1 MRVQSAA
8 PSFGTTPISIWDD
21 VPAPRRERP
30 ADCLPLAG
38 VHIVDF
44 GSFVAG
50 PLAPLILGDLGT
62 DIIKVEGTGGD
73 VMRRVE
79 GDFLGSQRVKR
90 SVALALNSQD
100 AANVYER
107 LVRWADIFN

>member
-8 PSFGTTPISIWDD
+8 PAFGTTPISIWDD
-21 VPAPRRERP
+21 VPAPRRERA
-30 ADCLPLAG
+30 ADCLPLEG

-50 PLAPLILGDLGT
+50 PLAPMILGDLGA

-73 VMRRVE
+73 VIRRVE
-79 GDFLGSQRVKR
+79 AAFLGAQLGKWSL
-90 SVALALNSQD
+90 ALALNSPY
-100 AANVYER
+100 AAQ
-107 LVRWADIFN
+107 LVNSAIRWGDKSD